1 MPLEVETAFVVAMR
15 ADGSFF
21 ATTNTGVELVIKREA
36 KNSDIKHGCTDILA
50 LLEHTDIANLIL
62 TKIASN
68 AQSESERTAS
78 SMRQA
83 LVEKGIL

>member
-1 MPLEVETAFVVAMR
+1 M
-15 ADGSFF
+15 
-21 ATTNTGVELVIKREA
+21 VIKREA